1 MTDRSFKATVPCDIT
16 FRDGIGTMLHAICH
30 GANEKV
36 MFEVVSAY
44 NEAFNNVVHHSKL
57 PDDAPVVVEV
67 SRRGDELTIRIE
79 DQGIGYEV
87 DHNPDDDVIASL
99 PDGGAALVGDRRHV
113 SFMYSY
119 PNLMPLPQPQVR
131 DLRRRLQGLSFDSVY
146 GFNRGRNLLGGA
158 QAAVDASFERYLRAL
173 DGAAAIEVAA

>member
-99 PDGGAALVGDRRHV
+99 PDGDIPDSGMGLFIMSRCMDDV
-113 SFMYSY
+113 SYKRDGQARTARNELTM
-119 PNLMPLPQPQVR
+119 VR
-131 DLRRRLQGLSFDSVY
+131 DLSRPAGSD
-146 GFNRGRNLLGGA
+146 
-158 QAAVDASFERYLRAL
+158 
-173 DGAAAIEVAA
+173 